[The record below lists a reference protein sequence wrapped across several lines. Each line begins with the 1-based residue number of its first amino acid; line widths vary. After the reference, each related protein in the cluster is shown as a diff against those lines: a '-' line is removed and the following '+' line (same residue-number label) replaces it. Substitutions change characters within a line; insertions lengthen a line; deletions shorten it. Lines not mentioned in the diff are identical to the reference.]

1 MARLLTADF
10 LTSPQF
16 KLNSLKLG
24 SHFLSTSLIIRGQ
37 NYIIS
42 IRDQANK
49 FLNACHSRLN
59 GSIMQL
65 SEQQMA
71 SRFLQSMGKTSVK
84 KFCRCWSA
92 RYSLRSTIW
101 WSNGKMRSMVALAI
115 NKLRQS
121 LKRPKNFP
129 RFLMEVRFWFTGCSI
144 PDVTFRRQWRSRE
157 THRTDPSKL
166 KSQQMKSQLLMEHW
180 FTRDKYFKILS
191 LCQMVG

>member
-1 MARLLTADF
+1 MFSNIFNVSILRKLFDGLKSSKSESSFIQKIFRLKIALQIYLEVSGPVYSSSNQFSIDWKSDQITIKLSIKTARLLTADF

-84 KFCRCWSA
+84 KFCRC
-92 RYSLRSTIW
+92 
-101 WSNGKMRSMVALAI
+101 
-115 NKLRQS
+115 
-121 LKRPKNFP
+121 
-129 RFLMEVRFWFTGCSI
+129 
-144 PDVTFRRQWRSRE
+144 
-157 THRTDPSKL
+157 
-166 KSQQMKSQLLMEHW
+166 
-180 FTRDKYFKILS
+180 
-191 LCQMVG
+191 